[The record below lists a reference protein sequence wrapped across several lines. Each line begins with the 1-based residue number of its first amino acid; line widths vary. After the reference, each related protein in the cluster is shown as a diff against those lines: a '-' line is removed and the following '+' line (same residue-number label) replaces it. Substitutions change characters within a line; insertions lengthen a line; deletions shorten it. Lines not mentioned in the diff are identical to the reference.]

1 MPFFAR
7 DCRPSRG
14 DLRPGGGLAGRT
26 DETPPM
32 LVGEVEILVLDQ
44 NREFATVR
52 FKGRT
57 EEVRMQPCRL
67 SDTVIE
73 PGLSES
79 HLYEWLLLGA
89 ERAT

>member
-1 MPFFAR
+1 VEIYDPAAAR
-7 DCRPSRG
+7 ADF
-14 DLRPGGGLAGRT
+14 LAGRT

-32 LVGEVEILVLDQ
+32 LVGEVEILVLDP

-67 SDTVIE
+67 SDTVGRAGPFGE
-73 PGLSES
+73 APLRVA
-79 HLYEWLLLGA
+79 LLVA
-89 ERAT
+89 ERAA